1 MATKTMQTRLQM
13 KRDLYA
19 NWVEKNPQLLEG
31 ELAVVIIPAEAGAVV
46 QEPAV
51 MLKVGAKNEAG
62 ELYNFND
69 LPWLSAVSADVYD
82 WAKAE
87 NKPEYNTSEIVGLKD
102 REYRFVKDDEA
113 GYQYHLEYKGVGD
126 ADWVRVENS
135 VINVPAYDDTYVVKT
150 VGNQEIAGV
159 KTFSGGEIRIS
170 DQEYYV
176 AISAPQLQANQE
188 VRLPEKGG
196 VLATTTDVSELRQY
210 VGNIPSGYTQET
222 IVAYIDKKAEETLSA
237 ASGGSTESAA
247 SVLAALNT
255 HKTEAEAEFAAIKN
269 GESINSFKDVEDDI
283 TELGETLMKSFFG
296 PEDWDIGSFEDLNTE
311 AKYVTGAINEIHAE
325 VDAINNEETGILA
338 QAKQYA
344 DENGAKYGIE
354 YDSVNKK
361 IKLVEDGSTME
372 IDASDFI
379 KDGMIET
386 VTIGDDNDL
395 VITFNTAAGKED
407 IRLPLDQ
414 LVDIYTGVEG
424 ARVKVTVASD
434 KSISAELVAGSI
446 SKNYLDEGVQASLD
460 KADTALQTH
469 QDISHLV
476 TRDELNSGLAV
487 DVSKLEAADIDLNN
501 RLEAVESILE
511 TSETDYIVFDCGTAS
526 KVI

>member
-82 WAKAE
+82 WAKREHLKVLTGEYIEFESARPGGSGEKVPVLLKAE
-87 NKPEYNTSEIVGLKD
+87 QGCSATSLPVQV
-102 REYRFVKDDEA
+102 Y
-113 GYQYHLEYKGVGD
+113 
-126 ADWVRVENS
+126 
-135 VINVPAYDDTYVVKT
+135 VPAK
-150 VGNQEIAGV
+150 
-159 KTFSGGEIRIS
+159 SGT
-170 DQEYYV
+170 
-176 AISAPQLQANQE
+176 
-188 VRLPEKGG
+188 
-196 VLATTTDVSELRQY
+196 LATTDDVAAVREY
-210 VGNIPSGYTQET
+210 VGEIPEGYSDQKT
-222 IVAYIDKKAEETLSA
+222 IVAYINKKAEETLNA
-237 ASGGSTESAA
+237 ASGGTSESAA
-247 SVLAALNT
+247 SVKAALDT
-255 HKTEAEAEFAAIKN
+255 HKAEATAELAEKVDKKDGYSLVSDTEIARLANVDNYDDGEVRGLISDNAEAIDAITN
-269 GESINSFKDVEDDI
+269 GSVYNDFRGIETSINEIDALLCATIDFESETVGLD
-283 TELGETLMKSFFG
+283 TEGQRII
-296 PEDWDIGSFEDLNTE
+296 P
-311 AKYVTGAINEIHAE
+311 AINEVHGE
-325 VDAINNEETGILA
+325 VDQLHAQVAAINNEETGILA

-344 DENGAKYGIE
+344 DENGAKYGIKYE
-354 YDSVNKK
+354 NKK
-361 IKLVEDGSTME
+361 IYLVEDGTDME
-372 IDASDFI
+372 IDASEFI
-379 KDGMIET
+379 KDGMIEN
-386 VTIGDDNDL
+386 VTIGEDNDL

-446 SKNYLDEGVQASLD
+446 SKNYLDEGVQASL
-460 KADTALQTH
+460 A
-469 QDISHLV
+469 
-476 TRDELNSGLAV
+476 AV
-487 DVSKLEAADIDLNN
+487 DTNARHIEALETRCGIIETKNGEQDNAISALEESVESYRSQSVTLSQNLEALTG
-501 RLEAVESILE
+501 RVGAVEAILE

>member
-82 WAKAE
+82 WAKAAE
-87 NKPEYNTSEIVGLKD
+87 KPEYSVDEIVGLKD

-113 GYQYHLEYKGVGD
+113 GYQYHLEYKGIGD

-237 ASGGSTESAA
+237 ASGGSSESAA

-255 HKTEAEAEFAAIKN
+255 HKTEAEAEFAK
-269 GESINSFKDVEDDI
+269 KVDKVEGYSLVSD
-283 TELGETLMKSFFG
+283 TEIARLANVDNYNDS
-296 PEDWDIGSFEDLNTE
+296 
-311 AKYVTGAINEIHAE
+311 E
-325 VDAINNEETGILA
+325 VRGLISDNADAITLITNEDTGILA

-361 IKLVEDGSTME
+361 IKLIEDGSTME

-446 SKNYLDEGVQASLD
+446 SKNYLDEGVQASLG

-476 TRDELNSGLAV
+476 TRDELNSGLGV

>member
-82 WAKAE
+82 WAKAAE
-87 NKPEYNTSEIVGLKD
+87 KPEYSVDEIVGLKD

-113 GYQYHLEYKGVGD
+113 GYQYHLEYKGIGD

-237 ASGGSTESAA
+237 ASGGSSESAA

-255 HKTEAEAEFAAIKN
+255 HKTEAEAEFAK
-269 GESINSFKDVEDDI
+269 KVDKVEGYSLVSD
-283 TELGETLMKSFFG
+283 TEIARLANVDNYNDS
-296 PEDWDIGSFEDLNTE
+296 
-311 AKYVTGAINEIHAE
+311 E
-325 VDAINNEETGILA
+325 VRGLISDNADAITLITNEDTGILA

-446 SKNYLDEGVQASLD
+446 SKNYLDEGVQASLG

-476 TRDELNSGLAV
+476 TKDELNSGLGV